1 MSTKVTGFMIN
12 RLLQAL
18 LALLSAGLIFVIAYD
33 LRDGMPKVG
42 DRAPLFTVVTD
53 QGRRITP
60 TDFGGKILVV
70 NFWASWCEPCVQ
82 ETPSLN
88 EFARTLKSKGVV
100 VVGISQDQKLQ
111 SYRRFRNAF
120 RIGFDTYRDTTT
132 DIQTSFGTTRIP
144 ETYIIQNGRIVKK
157 FISEQNWMS
166 GEIIHYVQSLLG
178 NV

>member
-1 MSTKVTGFMIN
+1 MIN
-12 RLLQAL
+12 RLLQLL
-18 LALLSAGLIFVIAYD
+18 LALCSAGLIFVIAYD
-33 LRDGMPKVG
+33 LKDGTPKIG
-42 DRAPLFTVVTD
+42 DRAPAFTVLTD

-60 TDFGGKILVV
+60 TDFGGKILVL

-88 EFARTLKSKGVV
+88 EFARALKPKGVV
-100 VVGISQDQKLQ
+100 VIGISQDQKLQ
-111 SYRRFRNAF
+111 SYQRFRRAF
-120 RIGFDTYRDTTT
+120 RIGFDTCRDTTT

-144 ETYIIQNGRIVKK
+144 ETYIIQNGRIIRK

-166 GEIIHYVQSLLG
+166 NEILRFMDSLLR

>member
-1 MSTKVTGFMIN
+1 MLNHLLKV
-12 RLLQAL
+12 L
-18 LALLSAGLIFVIAYD
+18 LAVSSAGLIFVIAYD
-33 LRDGMPKVG
+33 LKDSTPNIG
-42 DRAPLFTVVTD
+42 DRAPAFALVTD

-88 EFARTLKSKGVV
+88 EFARTLKPKGVV
-100 VVGISQDQKLQ
+100 VIGISQDQKLQ
-111 SYRRFRNAF
+111 SYRRFRDSF

-132 DIQTSFGTTRIP
+132 EIQTSFGTTKIP
-144 ETYIIQNGRIVKK
+144 ETYVIQNGRIVKK

-166 GEIIHYVQSLLG
+166 GDILHYVQSLLG

>member
-1 MSTKVTGFMIN
+1 MIN
-12 RLLQAL
+12 RLLKSL
-18 LALLSAGLIFVIAYD
+18 LVLLSAGLIFVIAYD
-33 LRDGMPKVG
+33 LKDGMPKEG
-42 DRAPLFTVVTD
+42 DRAPAFAVVTD

-60 TDFGGKILVV
+60 SDFGGKILVV

-88 EFARTLKSKGVV
+88 EFARTLKPKGVV

-111 SYRRFRNAF
+111 SYRQFRTAF

-132 DIQTSFGTTRIP
+132 DIQTSFGTMKIP
-144 ETYIIQNGRIVKK
+144 ETYVIQNGRIVRK

-166 GEIIHYVQSLLG
+166 SEIIHFMQSLLG

>member
-1 MSTKVTGFMIN
+1 
-12 RLLQAL
+12 
-18 LALLSAGLIFVIAYD
+18 
-33 LRDGMPKVG
+33 
-42 DRAPLFTVVTD
+42 VTD

-70 NFWASWCEPCVQ
+70 NFWAPGVSLACRKRPRLTSSQ
-82 ETPSLN
+82 RTP
-88 EFARTLKSKGVV
+88 KSKGVV
-100 VVGISQDQKLQ
+100 VLSISQGQKLQ

-132 DIQTSFGTTRIP
+132 DIQTSFGTTKIP
-144 ETYIIQNGRIVKK
+144 ETYVIQNGRIVKK

-166 GEIIHYVQSLLG
+166 SEIIHYVQSLLG